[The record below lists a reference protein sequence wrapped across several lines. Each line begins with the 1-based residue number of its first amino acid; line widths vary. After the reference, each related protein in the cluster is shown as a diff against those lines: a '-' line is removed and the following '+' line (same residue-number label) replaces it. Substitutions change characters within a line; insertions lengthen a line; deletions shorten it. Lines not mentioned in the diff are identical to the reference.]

1 VRALA
6 EAGTMGFLDS
16 VTGAG
21 GGGGAVASAGRTD
34 GAGDGNVRFVVSSPT
49 LCGSVL
55 PMQRFNL
62 GKSLWANKRPSQQQF
77 FLTSSRRISFP
88 AVDPGLS
95 VSCHRCACCDRFDLF
110 QRAAVDD
117 VATYLGD
124 TGLRHA
130 SHRWPTT
137 DVIQLPIA
145 ALTISEE
152 CGCGEDS
159 GESVTSAQACPRA
172 PIMHNATSRCS

>member
-1 VRALA
+1 
-6 EAGTMGFLDS
+6 MGFLDS

-117 VATYLGD
+117 VAT
-124 TGLRHA
+124 
-130 SHRWPTT
+130 

-172 PIMHNATSRCS
+172 PIMHNATSHCL